1 MWEPT
6 GTIDRTKISDKLSL
20 GLIACTHPVK
30 ISMPMSIRPA
40 IVSAIV
46 LLCFSLSAVGQTM
59 SSEMTVIIRTTMAAD
74 GTLNQETHRK
84 FWELAKEQFNADPT
98 SSKLILY
105 GENLRELTL
114 GLQGWQREAWK
125 SARLSSL
132 EGSVVETQRL
142 KELRANMVGN
152 HRAAA
157 SSIFRGSIDVDEYM
171 KGFEATWESVVK
183 PNTNK
188 LLVAASKGETIRSA
202 TGEVTPPITLELID
216 TTIASIG
223 QGLERGLKLLNP
235 VWSDD
240 FSDSKTFIVG
250 LEKNNRLPPIFFE
263 LLLSA
268 REPSGTIF
276 WIDGDTGSEMEAEA
290 RVEISDFYIF
300 IRKNVRGFVSSGSIR
315 AWCIDRVSL
324 KITAFATGVDLDDC
338 EALSLSYFRFR
349 VGKLVSESE
358 FNLEIQSHAESVKTE
373 SMMRQINEQ
382 KQFQDRLNKRKI

>member
-1 MWEPT
+1 MTEPM
-6 GTIDRTKISDKLSL
+6 GTIDQTEISDRLSL
-20 GLIACTHPVK
+20 SLIVCAKPVK
-30 ISMPMSIRPA
+30 IFMPMSIRPA

-59 SSEMTVIIRTTMAAD
+59 SSEMTAIIRTTMAAD
-74 GTLNQETHRK
+74 GAINQETHRK

-98 SSKLILY
+98 SSELIFY
-105 GENLRELTL
+105 GENLRELTM
-114 GLQGWQREAWK
+114 GMQGWQQEVWK

-157 SSIFRGSIDVDEYM
+157 SSIFGGSIDVDEYM

-188 LLVAASKGETIRSA
+188 LLVAASKGETVRSA
-202 TGEVTPPITLELID
+202 TGEVTLPITLELID

-235 VWSDD
+235 VWPDD
-240 FSDSKTFIVG
+240 FSDSKTFIIG
-250 LEKNNRLPPIFFE
+250 EPNKSSLSPIFFE

-276 WIDGDTGSEMEAEA
+276 WIDEDTGSEMEARA
-290 RVEISDFYIF
+290 RLEVSDFF
-300 IRKNVRGFVSSGSIR
+300 IKVHKINRGFVSKDSVRG
-315 AWCIDRVSL
+315 WCIDRTSLEIRSFGVSL
-324 KITAFATGVDLDDC
+324 NECAPLPFQ
-338 EALSLSYFRFR
+338 SSR
-349 VGKLVSESE
+349 VGQVVVESE
-358 FNLEIQSHAESVKTE
+358 FKLKIKSHAESVKTE
-373 SMMRQINEQ
+373 SMMRQLNEHE
-382 KQFQDRLNKRKI
+382 QFQDRLNKRKI

>member
-1 MWEPT
+1 MPEPI
-6 GTIDRTKISDKLSL
+6 GTIDQTEISDRLSL
-20 GLIACTHPVK
+20 SLIVCAKPVK

-46 LLCFSLSAVGQTM
+46 FLCFSLSAVGQTM
-59 SSEMTVIIRTTMAAD
+59 SSEIASIIRTTMAAD
-74 GTLNQETHRK
+74 GTINQETHRK
-84 FWELAKEQFNADPT
+84 FWELAKERFNADPT
-98 SSKLILY
+98 SSELIFY
-105 GENLRELTL
+105 GENLRELTM
-114 GLQGWQREAWK
+114 GMQGWQQEVWK

-188 LLVAASKGETIRSA
+188 LLVAASKGETVRSA

-216 TTIASIG
+216 TTIASMEH
-223 QGLERGLKLLNP
+223 GLERGLKLLNP
-235 VWSDD
+235 VWADD
-240 FSDSKTFIVG
+240 FSDSKTFIIGEPNENSVS
-250 LEKNNRLPPIFFE
+250 PIFFE

-268 REPSGTIF
+268 REPSVTIF
-276 WIDGDTGSEMEAEA
+276 WIDEDTGSEMEARA

-300 IRKNVRGFVSSGSIR
+300 IRKNVRGFVSRGSTR

-324 KITAFATGVDLDDC
+324 KITAFDVSGDLDDC
-338 EALSLSYFRFR
+338 QGISLPFFR

-358 FNLEIQSHAESVKTE
+358 FKLEIQSHAESVKTE